1 MCTDLFGSV
10 LMLFAVAPKLVGV
23 DNVLPDDIKSRSYGC
38 NRVEISLC
46 HPDRKDG
53 IFLSQALRTGHFIAE
68 ASANT
73 PSNEELQAANHY
85 G

>member
-1 MCTDLFGSV
+1 MCTDLLGSV

-23 DNVLPDDIKSRSYGC
+23 DNVLPDDIKSRCHRC

-53 IFLSQALRTGHFIAE
+53 IFLSQALRTGHFITE

-73 PSNEELQAANHY
+73 PSNEELQAANH
-85 G
+85 